1 MRYALMAVWLLLSP
15 AALAEVSVG
24 VRISVP
30 GVSIGIN
37 VPAYPDLVLV
47 PGYPVYYAPDLDA
60 NYFFYDGLY
69 WIFVDD
75 HWYVSDWYNGPWG
88 LVEPD
93 YVPVFL
99 LRIPVFYYMRPPVFF
114 HAWVP
119 AEPPHW
125 GEHWGHDWARR
136 HADWTRWSPGEGPAP
151 APLPDYQRHYT
162 GNRYPQPEDQRVLRE
177 RYYHYREHESGVRP
191 YYERREERAD
201 ERRGVPVQ
209 ALPAPRMAPMPAPVQ
224 GGQAIPERRRATP
237 VITAPHERATPRREI
252 RVETVP
258 GAPSHN
264 GAAGERAGAKEKAR
278 EDKAREQRQQDRE
291 DKGRDQRERNDR

>member
-47 PGYPVYYAPDLDA
+47 PGYPVYYAPDLDT

-69 WIFVDD
+69 WIYVDD

-136 HADWTRWSPGEGPAP
+136 HADWTRWSPGGGPAP

-162 GNRYPQPEDQRVLRE
+162 GDHYPQAEDQRVLRE
-177 RYYHYREHESGVRP
+177 RYYNYREHESGVRP
-191 YYERREERAD
+191 YYERRD
-201 ERRGVPVQ
+201 ERGDAHRGEPVG
-209 ALPAPRMAPMPAPVQ
+209 ALPAPHMAPMPSPVQ
-224 GGQAIPERRRATP
+224 GGQAVPERRHATP
-237 VITAPHERATPRREI
+237 VITEPRERAVPPREI
-252 RVETVP
+252 RVETVQP
-258 GAPSHN
+258 RHQ
-264 GAAGERAGAKEKAR
+264 GAAEGRAGAKEKAH
-278 EDKAREQRQQDRE
+278 EGKQQDRE
-291 DKGRDQRERNDR
+291 DRARDKRDHNDR

>member
-47 PGYPVYYAPDLDA
+47 PGYPVYYAPDLDT

-69 WIFVDD
+69 WIYVDD

-136 HADWTRWSPGEGPAP
+136 HADWTRWSPGGGPAP
-151 APLPDYQRHYT
+151 APLP
-162 GNRYPQPEDQRVLRE
+162 GSSC
-177 RYYHYREHESGVRP
+177 ES
-191 YYERREERAD
+191 RRRD
-201 ERRGVPVQ
+201 RSPS
-209 ALPAPRMAPMPAPVQ
+209 APRRSPACKASSAAAHRTRGP
-224 GGQAIPERRRATP
+224 RHSSCS
-237 VITAPHERATPRREI
+237 TASLGSR
-252 RVETVP
+252 
-258 GAPSHN
+258 SH
-264 GAAGERAGAKEKAR
+264 GYAA
-278 EDKAREQRQQDRE
+278 
-291 DKGRDQRERNDR
+291 